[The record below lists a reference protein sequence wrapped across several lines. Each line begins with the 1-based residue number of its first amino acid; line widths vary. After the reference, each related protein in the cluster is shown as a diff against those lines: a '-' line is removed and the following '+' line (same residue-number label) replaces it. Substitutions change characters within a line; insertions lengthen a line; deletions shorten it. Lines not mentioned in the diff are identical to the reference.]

1 MNLIRTN
8 MNSFLDFIRLVN
20 PHLWMLS
27 IVILVLAAIGYIYI
41 IYQEGKNNLISKR
54 RRVEMTPSAISTLG
68 VLGTFLGITF
78 GLLLFDS
85 NNLTQSI
92 PELLDGYME
101 KVCIA

>member
-1 MNLIRTN
+1 

-41 IYQEGKNNLISKR
+41 IYQEAKR
-54 RRVEMTPSAISTLG
+54 RRVEMIPSAISTLG